1 MTIRCGKLVKVAL
14 VHTRSQMN
22 LDFQIWNSNTGVP
35 QLQCEGVI
43 QSEADSILCLNLSE
57 DNSRLIAS
65 TTSGLVMVCRND
77 Y

>member
-1 MTIRCGKLVKVAL
+1 MTIRYGKLVKVAL

-35 QLQCEGVI
+35 QLRCEGII

-57 DNSRLIAS
+57 ENSRLIAS

>member
-1 MTIRCGKLVKVAL
+1 MTIKCGKLVKVTL
-14 VHTRSQMN
+14 VHNCSQTN
-22 LDFQIWNSNTGVP
+22 LDLQIWNSNTGVP
-35 QLQCEGVI
+35 QLRCEGII

-65 TTSGLVMVCRND
+65 TTSGLVMVCRNE

>member
-1 MTIRCGKLVKVAL
+1 MTIKCGKLVKVTL
-14 VHTRSQMN
+14 VRNCSQTKHD
-22 LDFQIWNSNTGVP
+22 LQIWNSNTGVP
-35 QLQCEGVI
+35 QLRCEGII

-65 TTSGLVMVCRND
+65 TTSGLVMVCRNE

>member
-1 MTIRCGKLVKVAL
+1 MKVTL
-14 VHTRSQMN
+14 VHNCSQTN
-22 LDFQIWNSNTGVP
+22 LDLQIWNSNTGVP
-35 QLQCEGVI
+35 QLRCEGII

-65 TTSGLVMVCRND
+65 TTSGLVMVCRNE